1 MSFFTKV
8 KANLFGGYLADQYI
22 LYDFK
27 HNDKKDYLSE
37 FDWYRSR
44 YINEPFDFAMNNK
57 IVCNEILKQYVNV
70 PQIYVIKQRGI
81 TSTFGKGV
89 VSYEEIADTVKE
101 AKLIFIKPYG
111 MGKGNGVNKIEYSAE
126 KDTFFMDEV
135 AIKEDDLIGELQKR
149 DNWLICQGAVQHEYS
164 SKLYDKT
171 FNTIRM
177 IILRDPETKEFKIF
191 FAVQRIG
198 TKETIPVDNGSKG
211 GLVCKIDLDT
221 GALSEARSL
230 HSLEV
235 HEIHPDSKAPI
246 KGVKIPGWEEIKK
259 EMLRVTNCLP
269 YMNFIAWDIIVTPE
283 GLSIIE
289 ANTSSGVNIIQLW
302 GGQRR
307 GELGNFYRYHKVI
320 K

>member
-1 MSFFTKV
+1 MFLTLHTRRKNNIV
-8 KANLFGGYLADQYI
+8 AIA
-22 LYDFK
+22 FK
-27 HNDKKDYLSE
+27 
-37 FDWYRSR
+37 
-44 YINEPFDFAMNNK
+44 
-57 IVCNEILKQYVNV
+57 
-70 PQIYVIKQRGI
+70 PQ
-81 TSTFGKGV
+81 
-89 VSYEEIADTVKE
+89 
-101 AKLIFIKPYG
+101 
-111 MGKGNGVNKIEYSAE
+111 

-211 GLVCKIDLDT
+211 GLVCKINLDT

-289 ANTSSGVNIIQLW
+289 ANTSSSWKAQLRW
-302 GGQRR
+302 STERMGSVSSRMR
-307 GELGNFYRYHKVI
+307 GP
-320 K
+320 